1 MIIAE
6 KYDKI
11 KHRAYYAIRTT
22 EHIRIASARMAYIFL
37 KGTAL
42 SGASIKI
49 MNDTVSVRRC
59 NGYDTEKIES
69 LIRLQLEDIG
79 MDVSALRGKRV
90 ALKPNLVVAQKTD
103 IAACTSPAVVEAAA
117 RILVGAGA
125 KVVIAESPGGPY
137 TAAIM
142 KHNYRINGIDT
153 AAENSGAELNY
164 DMGFRTLP
172 SPKGRTSKNFNVINP
187 IADAD
192 VIFNVCK
199 LKTHTL
205 TGMTCAVKNFFGV
218 IPGTQKVEMHA
229 RFSNQQR
236 FGSALIDLCE
246 MICDHRPV
254 VCICDAVVGMEGNG
268 PSGGTPRDIGCL
280 IASRSP
286 FALDAVAEHIIA
298 HDGEVP
304 MVSEARRLGLCRP
317 YYELE
322 IVGDGADAFI
332 VPDYKHSD
340 AKRGRIFSILPP
352 FLQPRPSVMRSMC
365 VGCGRCAESCPAHT
379 IEIKNGRA
387 VIGRRD
393 CIKCF
398 CCQELCPKHA
408 IEVKKNFI
416 FKLAH

>member
-1 MIIAE
+1 M
-6 KYDKI
+6 
-11 KHRAYYAIRTT
+11 
-22 EHIRIASARMAYIFL
+22 
-37 KGTAL
+37 
-42 SGASIKI
+42 
-49 MNDTVSVRRC
+49 MNDKVSVRRC
-59 NGYDTEKIES
+59 DGYDTDKIEGI
-69 LIRLQLEDIG
+69 IRLQLEDIG
-79 MDVSALRGKRV
+79 FDLSGLCGKRV
-90 ALKPNLVVAQKTD
+90 AIKPNLVVAQKTD
-103 IAACTSPAVVEAAA
+103 NAACTDPSAVEAVA

-125 KVVIAESPGGPY
+125 HVVIAESPGGPY

-142 KHNYRINGIDT
+142 KHNYRVNGMDV
-153 AAENSGAELNY
+153 AAERSGAELNY

-246 MICDHRPV
+246 MICDRSSV

-280 IASRSP
+280 LASCSP

-317 YYELE
+317 YAELE
-322 IVGDGADAFI
+322 LAGDAADGFI

-352 FLQPRPSVMRSMC
+352 FLQPRPSVMRQQC

-379 IEIKNGRA
+379 IEIKGGKA
-387 VIGRRD
+387 VINRRD

-408 IEVKKNFI
+408 IEVRKNFI